1 MTFYIARRNKD
12 TDNFELIIDG
22 DNHRPKEYH
31 SKDDA
36 IEQYQMDI
44 EWEGRNDVMLLETV
58 RLKVDIKVEER
69 VD

>member
-12 TDNFELIIDG
+12 TDNFELIIVG

-31 SKDDA
+31 SKFDS

-44 EWEGRNDVMLLETV
+44 EWEGRNNVMLLETIS
-58 RLKVDIKVEER
+58 LKVDIKVEER

>member
-22 DNHRPKEYH
+22 NNHRPKEYH
-31 SKDDA
+31 SKPDT
-36 IEQYQMDI
+36 IEQYQTDI
-44 EWEGRNDVMLLETV
+44 EWEGKNNVMLLETIS
-58 RLKVDIKVEER
+58 LKVDIKVEER

>member
-1 MTFYIARRNKD
+1 MTFYVARRNKD

-22 DNHRPKEYH
+22 DNHKPKEYYN
-31 SKDDA
+31 KYDA
-36 IEQYQMDI
+36 IEQCRTDI
-44 EWEGRNDVMLLETV
+44 EWEGRNNVMLLETV